1 MSNYK
6 IDDYVYVTNVIPKE
20 LCKRTIKILEK
31 NKWQKHQWYNANDGS
46 RISEETKE
54 LDVTDYNR
62 ELQAETAKFL
72 VKAYAE
78 YETKFRGN
86 TKKTAGICNSFSPFR
101 LNKYS
106 KGMLMRKHYDHI
118 HSIFDGSRKGIPC
131 LSFIGILNNN
141 FTGGDFIIRD
151 KKIKTK
157 TRDIIIFPSC
167 FLYPHE
173 VTEVKKGARYSFVS
187 WGF

>member
-1 MSNYK
+1 
-6 IDDYVYVTNVIPKE
+6 
-20 LCKRTIKILEK
+20 
-31 NKWQKHQWYNANDGS
+31 
-46 RISEETKE
+46 
-54 LDVTDYNR
+54 
-62 ELQAETAKFL
+62 
-72 VKAYAE
+72 
-78 YETKFRGN
+78 
-86 TKKTAGICNSFSPFR
+86 
-101 LNKYS
+101 
-106 KGMLMRKHYDHI
+106 MRKHYDHI

-157 TRDIIIFPSC
+157 TGDIIIFPSC